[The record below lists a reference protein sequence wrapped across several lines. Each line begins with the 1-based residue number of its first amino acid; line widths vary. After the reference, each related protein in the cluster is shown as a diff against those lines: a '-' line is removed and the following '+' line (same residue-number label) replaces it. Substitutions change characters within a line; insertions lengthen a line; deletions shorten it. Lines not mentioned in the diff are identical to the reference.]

1 MRIGID
7 VGGTHTDAVLLDGM
21 AIVSSHKALT
31 TTDVRQGIIEALDA
45 VMSEANIEPG
55 SIEAVMIGTTHFTNA
70 VIERRELTET
80 AIIRVCLPTG
90 SGLPPMCDWPED
102 IGAVVGNQCYMI
114 AGGHFFNG
122 KPIACIDEAET
133 NKVIED
139 IANKNIKDIAIAAAF
154 SPANPEHEIAVAN
167 LLLKIIP
174 DANI

>member
-1 MRIGID
+1 M
-7 VGGTHTDAVLLDGM
+7 GGTHTDAVLLDGM

-90 SGLPPMCDWPED
+90 SGLPPMCDSPED
-102 IGAVVGNQCYMI
+102 IGAVVGNHC
-114 AGGHFFNG
+114 
-122 KPIACIDEAET
+122 
-133 NKVIED
+133 
-139 IANKNIKDIAIAAAF
+139 
-154 SPANPEHEIAVAN
+154 
-167 LLLKIIP
+167 
-174 DANI
+174 